1 MKLLDFTRK
10 HPTFYVNMLLIHI
23 LIGADMNSML
33 VVMMKLLVV
42 KRVEGFKLI
51 IVGEINTNTCSMHN
65 KILSNTCNNHQFPDL
80 FDSTRQ

>member
-10 HPTFYVNMLLIHI
+10 HPTFYVNMLLIHT
-23 LIGADMNSML
+23 LIGADMNSMS
-33 VVMMKLLVV
+33 VVMMKLLAV

-51 IVGEINTNTCSMHN
+51 IVGEINTNTCNMHN
-65 KILSNTCNNHQFPDL
+65 KILSNTCNNHQLPDL